1 MLTLAADYIFDCKQV
16 RKMGENTY
24 AEQLLPQVAVGNEVA
39 YDTLFRRYYAPM
51 VLYADSRLHDREESE
66 DIVTDLFCALWQKKQ
81 SLSDVRSDKDYL
93 FILLRNRLVDHLRRG
108 QSFRREELTDVYQD
122 EPLEDTI
129 FEVELYARLKEEID
143 RLPVK
148 CAEVMRLKLEG
159 WDDKEIAQLMN
170 IGYETVRT
178 HTKRGISLLR
188 KKFSDTLLLIL
199 FA

>member
-1 MLTLAADYIFDCKQV
+1 M
-16 RKMGENTY
+16 
-24 AEQLLPQVAVGNEVA
+24 
-39 YDTLFRRYYAPM
+39 
-51 VLYADSRLHDREESE
+51 
-66 DIVTDLFCALWQKKQ
+66 WQKKQ
-81 SLSDVRSDKDYL
+81 TLSDVRSDKDYL